1 MRLPKDPV
9 DRQQFYMDMI
19 DRCMVSQSERMSVY
33 SMLRSYYLFGAGMDQ
48 SPAHFNKIFPHID
61 QLSSFMYSSETT
73 RFSIQIGAS
82 EPTSYHKMIPALT
95 KAIHDYWVNSNADQ
109 VFAQALNWS
118 LCYNTSFV
126 KLVWRNGIHPYMV
139 EPGVFG
145 VLREDT
151 PYTDRQEAMAQEYY
165 MTKSE
170 LYSRLWSHPKRD
182 EIVSRI
188 ALAEQQTKQYPQGVE
203 RLVTSAIDPTMF
215 GNVQMSL
222 AGTMTYTPRIGEP
235 TVKMRELWVFDDEV
249 GDYQCIT
256 IADPDIVIYDRPS
269 QSLFLKGEQPFVQ
282 LCPNPQY
289 DYYWGQSEVQ
299 RLVFLQDM
307 RNKRQ
312 GQILELLDKQV
323 FPPSA
328 IMGFTG
334 ILDEK
339 NFALNRAGGLI
350 STDMP
355 NAKVEQFAPN
365 IPNDLFRELAAI
377 DDMFAEASGITSVL
391 AGRGEAG
398 VRSSGHAS
406 QLARLGSSRAKKRA
420 MVIEDSLEKMATL
433 YLKMMQV
440 YDDTVLT
447 DTDGNKFVPAQFTAD
462 FVVKVDAHSNSPIF
476 MEDSRELAFSLF
488 NAGAISKSRL
498 IELMEPPMKEL
509 LLDDIKRA
517 DEAAAQQAMMQ
528 PAQAP
533 GQAAQQPPQPPQA
546 PEASPAA

>member
-1 MRLPKDPV
+1 
-9 DRQQFYMDMI
+9 
-19 DRCMVSQSERMSVY
+19 
-33 SMLRSYYLFGAGMDQ
+33 
-48 SPAHFNKIFPHID
+48 
-61 QLSSFMYSSETT
+61 
-73 RFSIQIGAS
+73 
-82 EPTSYHKMIPALT
+82 
-95 KAIHDYWVNSNADQ
+95 
-109 VFAQALNWS
+109 
-118 LCYNTSFV
+118 
-126 KLVWRNGIHPYMV
+126 
-139 EPGVFG
+139 
-145 VLREDT
+145 
-151 PYTDRQEAMAQEYY
+151 
-165 MTKSE
+165 
-170 LYSRLWSHPKRD
+170 
-182 EIVSRI
+182 
-188 ALAEQQTKQYPQGVE
+188 
-203 RLVTSAIDPTMF
+203 
-215 GNVQMSL
+215 
-222 AGTMTYTPRIGEP
+222 
-235 TVKMRELWVFDDEV
+235 
-249 GDYQCIT
+249 
-256 IADPDIVIYDRPS
+256 
-269 QSLFLKGEQPFVQ
+269 
-282 LCPNPQY
+282 
-289 DYYWGQSEVQ
+289 
-299 RLVFLQDM
+299 M

-328 IMGFTG
+328 VMGFTG

-339 NFALNRAGGLI
+339 NFALNRAGGMI

-365 IPNDLFRELAAI
+365 IPNDLFRELGAI

-533 GQAAQQPPQPPQA
+533 GQEDQQPPQA